1 MDKIVQEGGK
11 APAFSLKDDKGK
23 TVKLSDFK
31 GKKVVLYFY
40 PKDNTSGCTKEACG
54 FRDVYD
60 DILAKGAVVLGVSPD
75 SASSHGKFREKHG
88 LPFYLLA
95 DEEHKA
101 AEAYGVWS
109 EKSLYGRKY
118 FGIVRSTFIINEKG
132 VIVKVFP
139 KVKPEGHG
147 EEILKLI

>member
-1 MDKIVQEGGK
+1 MLKEGAK

-23 TVKLSDFK
+23 TVKLSEFK

-40 PKDNTSGCTKEACG
+40 PRDNTSGCTKEACS

-60 DILAKGAVVLGVSPD
+60 DILAKGAVVLGLSPD
-75 SASSHGKFREKHG
+75 SALSHGKFREKHG

-95 DEEHKA
+95 DENHKT
-101 AEAYGVWS
+101 AEAYGVWA
-109 EKSLYGRKY
+109 EKSLYGRTY
-118 FGIVRSTFIINEKG
+118 FGIVRSTFLIDENGRISK
-132 VIVKVFP
+132 IFS

-147 EEILKLI
+147 EKILELL